1 MASKYIL
8 VYNDITS
15 RIQSGMYPAGSRLPA
30 ENLLIQEYGVSRD
43 TLRKALAMLEQDG
56 YIQKARGREALDE
69 EDFSSPELWH
79 IYSALRRRT
88 DAGAS
93 IAPAAMS
100 GELSPDELSLL
111 TGIMQKPESA
121 ANGARALAEMER
133 AGVIK
138 CVITQNADNLH
149 QRAGSKNVIDIHGNV
164 YINTCEVCGKR
175 FPPEAVADCAGVPR
189 CGVCGGVI
197 RPGILLFGEV
207 PDMHAAMAAIREIN
221 RSDLLIA
228 GGTSLKVSSAPRL
241 LDRYR
246 GKLVIVNDEP
256 TPYDARA
263 ALVINAP
270 IAEAFSRIWP

>member
-1 MASKYIL
+1 M
-8 VYNDITS
+8 DEITQGKC
-15 RIQSGMYPAGSRLPA
+15 RELRKMLAEAGYA
-30 ENLLIQEYGVSRD
+30 VFFGGAGVSTDSGLVDFRS
-43 TLRKALAMLEQDG
+43 Q
-56 YIQKARGREALDE
+56 ARGLYNRPSEYSA
-69 EDFSSPELWH
+69 SPEEMLTPRFYEQH
-79 IYSALRRRT
+79 PEEFFDFYRT
-88 DAGAS
+88 KLLNLA
-93 IAPAAMS
+93 APPNS
-100 GELSPDELSLL
+100 VHY
-111 TGIMQKPESA
+111 
-121 ANGARALAEMER
+121 ALAEMEA

-138 CVITQNADNLH
+138 CVITQNADDLH

-164 YINTCEVCGKR
+164 YINTCPGCGKR
-175 FPPEAVADCAGVPR
+175 FPPEVVADCAGVPR
-189 CGVCGGVI
+189 CDVCGGII

-207 PDMHAAMAAIREIN
+207 PDMKLAMAAIREIN

-256 TPYDARA
+256 TPYDERA

>member
-1 MASKYIL
+1 M
-8 VYNDITS
+8 DEITQGKC
-15 RIQSGMYPAGSRLPA
+15 RELRKMLA
-30 ENLLIQEYGVSRD
+30 EARYAVFFGGAGVSTDSGLVDFRS
-43 TLRKALAMLEQDG
+43 Q
-56 YIQKARGREALDE
+56 ARGLYNRPSEYSA
-69 EDFSSPELWH
+69 SPEEMLTPGFYEEH
-79 IYSALRRRT
+79 PEEFFDFYRT
-88 DAGAS
+88 KLLNLA
-93 IAPAAMS
+93 APPNS
-100 GELSPDELSLL
+100 VHY
-111 TGIMQKPESA
+111 
-121 ANGARALAEMER
+121 ALAEMEA

-138 CVITQNADNLH
+138 CVITQNADDLH

-164 YINTCEVCGKR
+164 YINTCPCCGKR
-175 FPPEAVADCAGVPR
+175 FPPEVVADCAGVPR
-189 CGVCGGVI
+189 CDVCGGII

-207 PDMHAAMAAIREIN
+207 PDMKLAMAAIREIN

>member
-1 MASKYIL
+1 M
-8 VYNDITS
+8 DEITQGKC
-15 RIQSGMYPAGSRLPA
+15 RELRKMLA
-30 ENLLIQEYGVSRD
+30 EARYAVFFGGAGVSTDSGLVDFRS
-43 TLRKALAMLEQDG
+43 Q
-56 YIQKARGREALDE
+56 ARGLYNRPSEYSA
-69 EDFSSPELWH
+69 SPEEMLTPGFYEQH
-79 IYSALRRRT
+79 PEEFFDFYRT
-88 DAGAS
+88 ELLNLA
-93 IAPAAMS
+93 APPNS
-100 GELSPDELSLL
+100 VHY
-111 TGIMQKPESA
+111 
-121 ANGARALAEMER
+121 ALAEMER

-207 PDMHAAMAAIREIN
+207 PDMRAAMAAIREIN

-270 IAEAFSRIWP
+270 IAEVFSRIWP

>member
-1 MASKYIL
+1 MDEITQGKCRELRKMLAEARYAVFFGGAGVSTDSGL
-8 VYNDITS
+8 VDFRS
-15 RIQSGMYPAGSRLPA
+15 RARGLYSRPS
-30 ENLLIQEYGVSRD
+30 EYG
-43 TLRKALAMLEQDG
+43 A
-56 YIQKARGREALDE
+56 
-69 EDFSSPELWH
+69 SPEEMLTPGFYEQH
-79 IYSALRRRT
+79 PEEFFDFYRT
-88 DAGAS
+88 KLLNLA
-93 IAPAAMS
+93 APPNS
-100 GELSPDELSLL
+100 VHY
-111 TGIMQKPESA
+111 
-121 ANGARALAEMER
+121 ALAEMEA

-138 CVITQNADNLH
+138 CVITQNADDLH

-164 YINTCEVCGKR
+164 YINTCPGCGKR
-175 FPPEAVADCAGVPR
+175 FPPEVVADCAGVPR
-189 CGVCGGVI
+189 CDVCGGII

-207 PDMHAAMAAIREIN
+207 PDMKLAMAAIREIN

-270 IAEAFSRIWP
+270 IAEVFSRIWP

>member
-1 MASKYIL
+1 M
-8 VYNDITS
+8 DEITQGKC
-15 RIQSGMYPAGSRLPA
+15 RELQKMLA
-30 ENLLIQEYGVSRD
+30 EARYAVFFGGAGVSTDSGLVDFRS
-43 TLRKALAMLEQDG
+43 Q
-56 YIQKARGREALDE
+56 ARGLYNRPSEYSA
-69 EDFSSPELWH
+69 SPEEMLTPGFYEQH
-79 IYSALRRRT
+79 PEGFFDFHRPKLLHRA
-88 DAGAS
+88 
-93 IAPAAMS
+93 APPNS
-100 GELSPDELSLL
+100 VHY
-111 TGIMQKPESA
+111 
-121 ANGARALAEMER
+121 ALAEMEA

-138 CVITQNADNLH
+138 CVVTQNADDLH

-164 YINTCEVCGKR
+164 YINTCPGCGKR
-175 FPPEAVADCAGVPR
+175 FPPEVVADCAGVPR
-189 CGVCGGVI
+189 CDVCGGII

-207 PDMHAAMAAIREIN
+207 PDMKLAMAAIREIN

-270 IAEAFSRIWP
+270 IAEVFSRIWP